1 MTTRFR
7 FAKSTLVWLLVLVMV
22 ASCIPC
28 VRPVSSAYA
37 DIPMSDQPNEGNLVL
52 VVRFSDQ
59 TDRDTYSSVVIGQT
73 SSWQST
79 MSAFNSDFKDYVGTV
94 SRGKLN
100 VQSVFP
106 QDNNGV
112 LEYLDLDISS
122 TYFTSLDD
130 DLYLRDGVIASAAS
144 RAFNKKYPNWD
155 ASQVNLDDKPA
166 FIDNIMILVD
176 TDLDVTTGLRSNMN
190 RLAEGYTFGNLPM
203 QDVEVIHATR
213 VGANTGGAIDAVPA
227 HEYLHRLGAKDL
239 YRNGG
244 TGAGGELCDGW
255 DMMATA
261 RRSLLPLAQTASDM
275 GFLDLETVASSTG
288 TYEFELGTYMS
299 DDPAKPHAVI
309 VKSPLNGSEYF
320 VLEYRQGN
328 LPGVNGYKS
337 DMYMG
342 GKLSYDNSGAY
353 DGVVISRVNTA
364 VQDKTNS
371 AEDYLYV
378 FRPGDTDEQ
387 SRGGDGKTDT
397 YKTPA

>member
-1 MTTRFR
+1 MATRFR

-28 VRPVSSAYA
+28 VRPVSLTYA

-59 TDRDTYSSVVIGQT
+59 TDRDTYNSVVIGQT

-122 TYFTSLDD
+122 TYFTSLDN

-166 FIDNIMILVD
+166 FIDNIMILGD
-176 TDLDVTTGLRSNMN
+176 TDLDV
-190 RLAEGYTFGNLPM
+190 
-203 QDVEVIHATR
+203 
-213 VGANTGGAIDAVPA
+213 PA
-227 HEYLHRLGAKDL
+227 ACGR
-239 YRNGG
+239 
-244 TGAGGELCDGW
+244 T
-255 DMMATA
+255 
-261 RRSLLPLAQTASDM
+261 
-275 GFLDLETVASSTG
+275 
-288 TYEFELGTYMS
+288 
-299 DDPAKPHAVI
+299 
-309 VKSPLNGSEYF
+309 
-320 VLEYRQGN
+320 
-328 LPGVNGYKS
+328 
-337 DMYMG
+337 
-342 GKLSYDNSGAY
+342 
-353 DGVVISRVNTA
+353 
-364 VQDKTNS
+364 
-371 AEDYLYV
+371 
-378 FRPGDTDEQ
+378 
-387 SRGGDGKTDT
+387 
-397 YKTPA
+397 